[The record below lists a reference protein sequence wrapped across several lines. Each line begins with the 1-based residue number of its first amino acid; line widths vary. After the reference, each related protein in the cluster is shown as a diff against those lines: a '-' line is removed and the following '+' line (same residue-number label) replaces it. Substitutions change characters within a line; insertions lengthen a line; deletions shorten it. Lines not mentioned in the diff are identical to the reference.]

1 LYQPHLRW
9 VTPIIYYPRADPSVP
24 VPSII
29 PVTVEVALSF
39 PFNASYFPR
48 SAAHAEDIRLL
59 SPLIKNPRKNI
70 RVNRTGVD
78 KSRMKNFKV
87 KLINEAIITAAR
99 ATGDRFP
106 YIRSER

>member
-1 LYQPHLRW
+1 M
-9 VTPIIYYPRADPSVP
+9 IYYPTADPRVP

-39 PFNASYFPR
+39 PLNASYLPR
-48 SAAHAEDIRLL
+48 SAAHAEDIRLF

-70 RVNRTGVD
+70 RMNSTGIGR
-78 KSRMKNFKV
+78 SMMKNFRQ
-87 KLINEAIITAAR
+87 KLINEANITATS
-99 ATGDRFP
+99 ATGERFP

>member
-1 LYQPHLRW
+1 M
-9 VTPIIYYPRADPSVP
+9 IYYPTADPRVP

-39 PFNASYFPR
+39 PLSASYFPR
-48 SAAHAEDIRLL
+48 SAAHAEDIKLF

-70 RVNRTGVD
+70 RMNSTGIGR
-78 KSRMKNFKV
+78 SRMKNFRL
-87 KLINEAIITAAR
+87 KLINEANITAAS
-99 ATGDRFP
+99 ATGERFP